1 MKTSIKKVNNQYR
14 LVIIDDNNQV
24 VNDSVIE
31 GRDPKDPSILKLP
44 ENPSNR
50 KWLSMK
56 KVDMSLNQE
65 LVLDYKETRTLNT
78 HHTTGVVKSS
88 KNDIE
93 YLTDEEK
100 VIYQDLM
107 NKIQARKER
116 KKLEDQIAQLKAQLE
131 GLN

>member
-1 MKTSIKKVNNQYR
+1 MKTSIKKVDNQYR

-56 KVDMSLNQE
+56 KVDTSLNQE
-65 LVLDYKETRTLNT
+65 LVLDYKESCTLNT
-78 HHTTGVVKSS
+78 HHTSGVVKSS
-88 KNDIE
+88 KSDIE

-100 VIYQDLM
+100 SIYLDLM
-107 NKIQARKER
+107 KKIQARKER
-116 KKLEDQIAQLKAQLE
+116 SKIEAQIAQLKAQLE
-131 GLN
+131 SLN

>member
-1 MKTSIKKVNNQYR
+1 MKTSIKKVDNQYR

-65 LVLDYKETRTLNT
+65 LVLDYKESRTLNT
-78 HHTTGVVKSS
+78 HNTGVVKSS

-93 YLTDEEK
+93 YLTEEEK
-100 VIYQDLM
+100 VVYLDLM
-107 NKIQARKER
+107 SKIQARKER
-116 KKLEDQIAQLKAQLE
+116 KKIEDQIAQLKAQLE

>member
-1 MKTSIKKVNNQYR
+1 MKTSIKKVDNQYR

-65 LVLDYKETRTLNT
+65 LVLDYKESRTLNT
-78 HHTTGVVKSS
+78 HRTSGVVKTS
-88 KNDIE
+88 KSDIE

-100 VIYQDLM
+100 AVYLDLIK
-107 NKIQARKER
+107 KIQDRKER
-116 KKLEDQIAQLKAQLE
+116 SKIEAQIAQLKAQLE
-131 GLN
+131 SLN

>member
-1 MKTSIKKVNNQYR
+1 MKTSIKKVDNQYR

-65 LVLDYKETRTLNT
+65 LVLDYKESRTLNT
-78 HHTTGVVKSS
+78 HRTGGVVKTS
-88 KNDIE
+88 KSDIE
-93 YLTDEEK
+93 YLTDEERE
-100 VIYQDLM
+100 VYLGLM
-107 NKIQARKER
+107 KKIQDRKER
-116 KKLEDQIAQLKAQLE
+116 SKIEAQIAQLKAQLE
-131 GLN
+131 SLK

>member
-1 MKTSIKKVNNQYR
+1 MKTSIKKVDNQYR

-65 LVLDYKETRTLNT
+65 LVLDYKESRTLNT
-78 HHTTGVVKSS
+78 HHTSGVVKTS
-88 KNDIE
+88 KSDIE
-93 YLTDEEK
+93 YLTDEERE
-100 VIYQDLM
+100 VYLGLM
-107 NKIQARKER
+107 KKIQDRKER
-116 KKLEDQIAQLKAQLE
+116 SKIEAQIAQLKAQLE
-131 GLN
+131 SLK